1 MKVNFD
7 YVNLNKILN
16 YSVINYFYMFI
27 QASQVV
33 CEHTHIS
40 SFNFYS

>member
-16 YSVINYFYMFI
+16 YSVINSFYMFI
-27 QASQVV
+27 WASLVV
-33 CEHTHIS
+33 CEHTYTS